1 MRLLFCLLITVIAF
15 SFSTLKSQ
23 EKKSEGT
30 DKSLTS
36 ESLLNEAKDL
46 DNQIL
51 ELSKKIA
58 DTVKKYNLASAKEIP
73 VLPFQVSYEAKDGYI
88 LITRYFIL
96 KDDVSGKL
104 NGSREKKMKLYLS
117 GDGISKI
124 ESIIYEKENN
134 KFTTNIITIVDP
146 TPLSAGTDDVTFNHS
161 VNDKIR
167 TGSKPLGEIR
177 NTTAFP
183 IRNNIKRDFYI
194 PHLQYFYSLIL
205 SIGETYQKG
214 IKDSDAVMQNIL
226 KNSTNY

>member
-1 MRLLFCLLITVIAF
+1 MRVLVCLLFAVIAF
-15 SFSTLKSQ
+15 SFSSLKSQ
-23 EKKSEGT
+23 ETKPEGT
-30 DKSLTS
+30 DKSLSS
-36 ESLLNEAKDL
+36 ESLSNEARDL

-51 ELSKKIA
+51 ELSKKIS

-73 VLPFQVSYEAKDGYI
+73 VLPYQVSFEAKDGYI

-96 KDDVSGKL
+96 KDDITGKL

-117 GDGISKI
+117 GDSVSKI
-124 ESIIYEKENN
+124 ESVIFEKENN
-134 KFTTNIITIVDP
+134 KFTTNLITIVDP
-146 TPLSAGTDDVTFNHS
+146 SPTAAGTDDVTFNHS
-161 VNDKIR
+161 VNDKVR

-194 PHLQYFYSLIL
+194 PHLQYFYSIIL